1 MMTFPTKA
9 RTDKDGRL
17 SISIPTGI
25 RDSEVDVLVIV
36 DPSVPDS
43 AISQKLSA
51 NDWPEGYF
59 TETFGSLRNVGLER
73 PPQDESPE
81 RLPIDRARG

>member
-17 SISIPTGI
+17 SISIPTGV
-25 RDSEVDVLVIV
+25 RDSEVDVLVVI
-36 DPSVPDS
+36 DSAAPDS
-43 AISQKLSA
+43 AISQQLSA

-59 TETFGSLRNVGLER
+59 TETFGSLHDVGLER
-73 PPQDESPE
+73 PPQRELSE
-81 RLPIDRARG
+81 RLPIDPARG